1 MGSQRRAPLGL
12 KKVPEEIKKML
23 DKAQNLCYNKV
34 TKGEGRYGKASRVQL
49 GTKGWAPTRV
59 SKTY

>member
-1 MGSQRRAPLGL
+1 
-12 KKVPEEIKKML
+12 ML